1 MRLRTR
7 SLTDANAI
15 HSTFLGKWLFA
26 RKMKDADPVMLRL
39 LERSLD
45 IEQARVELEQ
55 FRAENRRKELE
66 LREVKLREEGFSFD
80 A

>member
-1 MRLRTR
+1 
-7 SLTDANAI
+7 
-15 HSTFLGKWLFA
+15 
-26 RKMKDADPVMLRL
+26 MKDADPIMLRL

-45 IEQARVELEQ
+45 IEQARIELEQ